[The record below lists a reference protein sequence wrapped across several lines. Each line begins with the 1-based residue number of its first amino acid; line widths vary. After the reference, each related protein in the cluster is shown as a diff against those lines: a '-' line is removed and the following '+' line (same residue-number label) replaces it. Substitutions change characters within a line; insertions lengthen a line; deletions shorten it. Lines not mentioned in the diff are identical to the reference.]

1 MKSNLNYSKVIL
13 FALFYLIQVKVHA
26 WEVDLTRRQLDFQR
40 IQNVRMPASLV
51 SIDPNINGSS
61 DDKTSLEVVEA
72 IKRAVA
78 PIEPAKDIVIVQ
90 TETGFIPDSVN
101 LQKGQVYQIHI
112 VNLNHKEK
120 NVSFL
125 LDSFSQSHNTVYGHI
140 KSFKINPNIEGVFSY
155 QSPETGATGTI
166 VVVAN
171 KVRKVASNATDKTK

>member
-1 MKSNLNYSKVIL
+1 MKSINYSKVIL
-13 FALFYLIQVKVHA
+13 FALFYLVQVKVHA
-26 WEVDLTRRQLDFQR
+26 WEVDLSRRQVDFQR
-40 IQNVRMPASLV
+40 IQNVRMPASIV
-51 SIDPNINGSS
+51 SVDPQINTNN
-61 DDKTSLEVVEA
+61 DDKSSLEVVEA

-125 LDSFSQSHNTVYGHI
+125 MDSFSQSHNTVYGNM
-140 KSFKINPNIEGVFSY
+140 KAFKINPNIEGVFSY
-155 QSPETGATGTI
+155 QSPETGATGTV
-166 VVVAN
+166 VVVAD
-171 KVRKVASNATDKTK
+171 KVRKVASDTSEKK